1 MQESRDKG
9 ESDEEIYLVDE
20 VNLNEQALKARA
32 QLLILDNMS
41 WDVSDEALS
50 KHIKDIEALLKIK

>member
-50 KHIKDIEALLKIK
+50 KDIKDIEALLKIK

>member
-1 MQESRDKG
+1 LQESRDKG

-50 KHIKDIEALLKIK
+50 KDIKDIEALLKIK

>member
-1 MQESRDKG
+1 LQESRDKG